1 MFTWRLDLQ
10 DERKLLFFL
19 DSILIYIYILI
30 SDQMPMAGVCL
41 YYLNVCTHVCVN
53 LPVCVM
59 CVSVYLYVC
68 LYYPGPTTKI
78 LWRICHHC
86 RLRGDPQLWY
96 NTAIQNQPNTSG
108 GIRETSNLVE
118 LRFVSGKGGQW
129 GQTERRQGSPWLLS
143 RSLHWASG
151 LCMGGW
157 IVDVVLSKVFK

>member
-1 MFTWRLDLQ
+1 MSVLT
-10 DERKLLFFL
+10 FL
-19 DSILIYIYILI
+19 
-30 SDQMPMAGVCL
+30 
-41 YYLNVCTHVCVN
+41 CVQ
-53 LPVCVM
+53 

-96 NTAIQNQPNTSG
+96 NTAIQNQPNTNG

-129 GQTERRQGSPWLLS
+129 GQTERHQGSLAALPSIALGWWAMYGWVDGGRGVVDCRSNTVSLWEEESIKGNGNLLTIKILKHS
-143 RSLHWASG
+143 ACRGQESS
-151 LCMGGW
+151 
-157 IVDVVLSKVFK
+157 

>member
-1 MFTWRLDLQ
+1 
-10 DERKLLFFL
+10 
-19 DSILIYIYILI
+19 
-30 SDQMPMAGVCL
+30 MPTAGVRL
-41 YYLNVCTHVCVN
+41 YYLNLCTHVCVN

-86 RLRGDPQLWY
+86 RLRGDPQLWC
-96 NTAIQNQPNTSG
+96 NTAMQNQPNTTG

-129 GQTERRQGSPWLLS
+129 GQTERQQGSPWLVS
-143 RSLHWASG
+143 RALHCWASG

-157 IVDVVLSKVFK
+157 MVDLVVSLVFK

>member
-1 MFTWRLDLQ
+1 
-10 DERKLLFFL
+10 
-19 DSILIYIYILI
+19 
-30 SDQMPMAGVCL
+30 MAGVCL
-41 YYLNVCTHVCVN
+41 YYLNVCTHACVN
-53 LPVCVM
+53 FPVCAM

-96 NTAIQNQPNTSG
+96 NTAIQNQPNTNG

-129 GQTERRQGSPWLLS
+129 GQTERQQGSRSLLS
-143 RSLHWASG
+143 RGLHWASE

-157 IVDVVLSKVFK
+157 MVDLVLSIVFKWLSVKHCFFVGRGIDQGKWQLADDQNT

>member
-1 MFTWRLDLQ
+1 MPTVCVSV
-10 DERKLLFFL
+10 LFKCV
-19 DSILIYIYILI
+19 YTY
-30 SDQMPMAGVCL
+30 
-41 YYLNVCTHVCVN
+41 VCVN
-53 LPVCVM
+53 LHVCVM
-59 CVSVYLYVC
+59 CVSVY

-129 GQTERRQGSPWLLS
+129 GQTERQQSSRSLLS
-143 RSLHWASG
+143 RALHWAGG

-157 IVDVVLSKVFK
+157 MVDLVLSKVFK